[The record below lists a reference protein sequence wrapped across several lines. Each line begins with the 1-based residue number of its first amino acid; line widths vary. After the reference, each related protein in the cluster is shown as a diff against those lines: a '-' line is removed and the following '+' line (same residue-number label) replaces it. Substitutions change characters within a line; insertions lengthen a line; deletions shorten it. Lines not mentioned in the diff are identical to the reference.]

1 MKQLLKQ
8 VSLVCVC
15 LFALAGQAMADSLL
29 DAQRAYGAGD
39 YAKAA
44 KLFKPLAKQGNALAQ
59 TSLGVMYNNG
69 QGVPQDDQEAEKWY
83 RLAAEQGN
91 AVAQSYLGWMYSNG
105 QGVPQDN
112 VLAYMW
118 LNIASATENDSA
130 RQKQAAESRDKTAR
144 LMTAQQI
151 VEAQELARKCTAN
164 KFKGCWRK

>member
-15 LFALAGQAMADSLL
+15 LFALTGQAMADSLL

-59 TSLGVMYNNG
+59 TSLGEMYING

-91 AVAQSYLGWMYSNG
+91 TVAQSYLGWMYING
-105 QGVPQDN
+105 QGAPQN
-112 VLAYMW
+112 FVLAHMW
-118 LNIASATENDSA
+118 LSIASANEKDSN
-130 RQKQAAESRDKTAR
+130 RKQQAAESRDKTAR
-144 LMTAQQI
+144 LLTAQQI
-151 VEAQELARKCTAN
+151 LEAQELTRKCTAN
-164 KFKGCWRK
+164 KFKGC